1 MLRVLG
7 TLALGVANAI
17 LLPVRRRSVQELGA
31 LEDVLVALCREH
43 QIVLRDVVPHEA
55 VFVAPLAGP
64 GVHGRHALP
73 SQHVKPVNHISQ
85 VEAGL
90 RRGERHLDEVGML
103 QVAAA
108 VEVVDDRHPLPR
120 GRGRGRRRRAARRVV
135 LALAR
140 RLDPDLVAARA
151 RAGADAGAPPP
162 RPPLHP
168 SLSRRLLVLKQLGVI
183 KHPAEQ
189 QSSRA
194 AGSSQTTAGPGHGKR
209 RRERINGRSSRWCG
223 GGSSSSSSELG

>member
-1 MLRVLG
+1 MRVLG
-7 TLALGVANAI
+7 TLTLGVAKAI
-17 LLPVRRRSVQELGA
+17 LLPIRRRSVQELGA

-43 QIVLRDVVPHEA
+43 QIVLGDVVPHEA

-108 VEVVDDRHPLPR
+108 AEVVDDRHPLPR
-120 GRGRGRRRRAARRVV
+120 GRGWRRRAARRVV
-135 LALAR
+135 LALSR

-151 RAGADAGAPPP
+151 RASTGAPPP

-168 SLSRRLLVLKQLGVI
+168 SLSRRLLVLKQLG
-183 KHPAEQ
+183 
-189 QSSRA
+189 
-194 AGSSQTTAGPGHGKR
+194 
-209 RRERINGRSSRWCG
+209 
-223 GGSSSSSSELG
+223 

>member
-7 TLALGVANAI
+7 TLTLGVAKAI
-17 LLPVRRRSVQELGA
+17 LLPIRRRSVQELGA

-43 QIVLRDVVPHEA
+43 QIVLGDVVPHEA

-103 QVAAA
+103 QVTAAA
-108 VEVVDDRHPLPR
+108 EVVDDRHPLPR
-120 GRGRGRRRRAARRVV
+120 GRGRGWRRRAARRVV

-151 RAGADAGAPPP
+151 RAGAGAPPP

-168 SLSRRLLVLKQLGVI
+168 SLPRRLLVLKQL
-183 KHPAEQ
+183 EQ
-189 QSSRA
+189 L
-194 AGSSQTTAGPGHGKR
+194 GT
-209 RRERINGRSSRWCG
+209 ERSSKVAAQPDQIRPRQVLDMARG
-223 GGSSSSSSELG
+223 GGSALMAAPRGSAVVVAAAVS